1 MKKFLFVWILVL
13 GLAPIGA
20 RSATSVATVSSGQ
33 VNGTTSVGSIASQD
47 ANNVAITG
55 GTISGVTGLN
65 GSGAPQT
72 VTYQPGL
79 LTAVNATIGVFKKF
93 TKASTVNNIV
103 GSAITFSCV
112 ANPTITMYECGTSTT
127 CAAPTTIG
135 TVTVTAAGT
144 RTDGTVSNPA
154 IAAGDS
160 VAWAMTAGTCA
171 SVDISANAE
180 VTTN

>member
-1 MKKFLFVWILVL
+1 MKRVLLALLLSCFCGGSFAATNQTFL
-13 GLAPIGA
+13 PGA
-20 RSATSVATVSSGQ
+20 NSASMPVCTDSAGAVS
-33 VNGTTSVGSIASQD
+33 NTCTGS
-47 ANNVAITG
+47 
-55 GTISGVTGLN
+55 

-127 CAAPTTIG
+127 CATPTTIG

-144 RTDGTVSNPA
+144 RVDGTVSNA
-154 IAAGDS
+154 AVAAGDS
-160 VAWAMTAGTCA
+160 IAWAITAGTCA
-171 SVDISANAE
+171 SLDISANAE
-180 VTTN
+180 VTAN